1 MKLTDK
7 EILEYNNLI
16 TEFRGYV
23 YVGKSI
29 FLHSSRGLNR
39 NSWIDG
45 FVHESQLSN
54 KFDFYKD
61 LHISGVGKIKDNKEL
76 TEIVLDG
83 INNDWY
89 FTAICNHST
98 NLDCVRNNLK
108 YNESFEWIMLVVEHI
123 EKLDLIDE
131 FNICYDSVAKG
142 HIVSITPAFR
152 DTFNT
157 IITEVY
163 EKKIDAIYDA
173 VIRFIKWY
181 NHNFKLKK

>member
-29 FLHSSRGLNR
+29 FLHSRSLNR

-54 KFDFYKD
+54 NFDFYKD

-83 INNDWY
+83 INNNWY
-89 FTAICNHST
+89 FTAIYNHST
-98 NLDCVRNNLK
+98 KLDYVRNNLK

-152 DTFNT
+152 ETFNT
-157 IITEVY
+157 ITTEVY

-173 VIRFIKWY
+173 IIQFIKWY
-181 NHNFKLKK
+181 NQNIKLKK

>member
-83 INNDWY
+83 INNNWY

-98 NLDCVRNNLK
+98 NLDYVRNNLK

-142 HIVSITPAFR
+142 NWVQITPAFK

-157 IITEVY
+157 IHTEVY

-173 VIRFIKWY
+173 VIQFIKWY
-181 NHNFKLKK
+181 NQNIKLKK